1 MDLCGIGRYWARW
14 QPDRTAIR
22 WAGADVTWA
31 ELERRVA
38 GLAAG
43 LRGHGVSSGDR
54 VGILAGNSV
63 EWCELVLAT
72 YRAGAVVVPLN
83 LRLSAPELSRLVADS
98 GAAVVG
104 LDAALAPRWA
114 EVAGEHPEVST
125 LGLHDGVAAELS
137 LPSLRNTPPP
147 GQETVNAPTDPAII
161 SYTSGTTG
169 LPRGVTLTH
178 GNVLA
183 AAQQWQQADGWS
195 RDTNLLLCVP
205 LAFTGGIVN
214 NFMGAYCCGAT
225 LVLEAEFA
233 PARALKLITDTP
245 IHAMAGVPVMFQG
258 IAAAP
263 GFADA
268 DLTALR
274 SAVTGGSPVPETLL
288 RAYQD
293 KGVRIRQ
300 AYALTEA
307 AGSVCI
313 LPPEHALDRV
323 ESAGLPQLHTRL
335 RVVSPDDPDGDDVPV
350 GDIGEILVSGPQVMA
365 GYWNNPS
372 ATSKALRDGWLHTG
386 DLGRLDAAG
395 YLSVVDRRNDK
406 IISGGLNLYP
416 AEIENV
422 IAGFPGVVEVGAYGV
437 PHERWGET
445 VAVSVGLAPG
455 LALDVDAFVA
465 HCRARL
471 GDYKVPRHVVVAAEP
486 LPRSMSGKV
495 LRREL
500 RATFDPSVAVPTG
513 AR

>member
-1 MDLCGIGRYWARW
+1 MDLSGIGRYWARW

-22 WAGADVTWA
+22 WAGADVSWA
-31 ELERRVA
+31 ELERRIA

-43 LRGHGVSSGDR
+43 LRAHGVASGDR

-83 LRLSAPELSRLVADS
+83 LRLSAPELSRLVADA
-98 GAAVVG
+98 GCTVIG
-104 LDAALAPRWA
+104 LDAALATRWA
-114 EVAGEHPEVST
+114 EVAAEHPKVT
-125 LGLHDGVAAELS
+125 RLGLQEGVAADLS
-137 LPSLRNTPPP
+137 LPVLRSTPGAEQGP
-147 GQETVNAPTDPAII
+147 VNAASDPAII

-183 AAQQWQQADGWS
+183 AAQQWQQADGWN

-225 LVLEAEFA
+225 LILEADFA
-233 PARALKLITDTP
+233 PSRALNLITETP

-263 GFADA
+263 GFAEA

-313 LPPEHALDRV
+313 LPPEHALDRL

-335 RVVSPDDPDGDDVPV
+335 RVVSADGDDVPV
-350 GDIGEILVSGPQVMA
+350 NEIGEILVSGPQVMS
-365 GYWNNPS
+365 GYWNNPT
-372 ATSKALRDGWLHTG
+372 ATAAALRDGWLYTG
-386 DLGRLDAAG
+386 DLGRLDADG

-422 IAGFPGVVEVGAYGV
+422 VAGFPGVVEVGAYGV

-445 VAVSVGLAPG
+445 VAISVGGADI
-455 LALDVDAFVA
+455 DVDALVA
-465 HCRARL
+465 HCRAHL
-471 GDYKVPRHVVVAAEP
+471 GDYKVPRYVTVAREP
-486 LPRSMSGKV
+486 LPRSGSGKV

-500 RATFDPSVAVPTG
+500 RATFDPSIAVPTG
-513 AR
+513 AT